1 MEKLSIEANVL
12 APISSEHRQA
22 LQLCDNIRKGL
33 LKNVQQ
39 ERIRRYTDW
48 FKKKYLDPHF
58 ELEERHVFPL
68 LGSNVRVKKALANH
82 RRINKLLSCDCDNER
97 VLNLLEEE
105 LRTYVRFEERVLYKE
120 IAQNASFESWA
131 VLDRHHDSI
140 KFSEDDWE
148 DKFWI

>member
-1 MEKLSIEANVL
+1 MKISSSEARVPV
-12 APISSEHRQA
+12 PISSEHRLA

-33 LKNVQQ
+33 SRKVQK

-48 FKKKYLDPHF
+48 FKKNYLDPHF

-68 LGSNVRVKKALANH
+68 LGTNVRVKKALANH

-105 LRTYVRFEERVLYKE
+105 LRTYIRFEERVLYKE
-120 IAQNASFESWA
+120 IAQNASLESLA
-131 VLDRHHDSI
+131 VFAKHHDSI

-148 DKFWI
+148 DKFWL